1 MGVVGVEGLGDAAQV
16 VDVGPGVEGVAHH
29 RPLDGVGAADL
40 ALLGGR
46 RAVGV
51 PGVRADAD
59 PDRGRHEVTLVAGE
73 PDLDAVGV
81 LGGEGVVHRLEVGQ
95 RARGEVVALGGVDV
109 EVVERLE
116 VGAVAERDLDAGLVG
131 LLDVAP
137 PELVHPGE
145 DVGLR
150 ARLPVLV
157 DQRDLEVELRLPG
170 GEAALRRLLLPAQL
184 VQLRDDA
191 GAVLGAVEGRYVAEA
206 AHRLVGDAGLDL
218 LGGPSPGDHGWA
230 HPHGEGTLLLEVGD
244 HRCEPRAE
252 VVVGPVDDRALG
264 EVGQVAPDLGQLA
277 VEDEGG
283 ADDLGAAEPADGLG
297 PPLGLH
303 AGPAGGLEEAGGRP
317 ARDEVAVLLGG
328 DRSQRQGGRHP
339 GQATRDQTRPPYVS
353 GPCTCKDA
361 RDDGLVAPTSEHS

>member
-1 MGVVGVEGLGDAAQV
+1 MRVRLIRAVAQVELERLVDGAVDRQVPLAGVLDGLPAGADLELDQPDVGVVGVEGLGDAAQV
-16 VDVGPGVEGVAHH
+16 VDVGAGVEGVAHH

-59 PDRGRHEVTLVAGE
+59 PDRGRDEVTLVAGQ

-116 VGAVAERDLDAGLVG
+116 VGAVAERHLDAGLVG

-157 DQRDLEVELRLPG
+157 DQRDLEVELRLPR
-170 GEAALRRLLLPAQL
+170 GEAALRRLLLPPQL

-191 GAVLGAVEGRYVAEA
+191 GAVLGAVERRYVAEP
-206 AHRLVGDAGLDL
+206 AHRRRR
-218 LGGPSPGDHGWA
+218 
-230 HPHGEGTLLLEVGD
+230 
-244 HRCEPRAE
+244 RC
-252 VVVGPVDDRALG
+252 
-264 EVGQVAPDLGQLA
+264 
-277 VEDEGG
+277 
-283 ADDLGAAEPADGLG
+283 
-297 PPLGLH
+297 
-303 AGPAGGLEEAGGRP
+303 RP
-317 ARDEVAVLLGG
+317 
-328 DRSQRQGGRHP
+328 
-339 GQATRDQTRPPYVS
+339 
-353 GPCTCKDA
+353 
-361 RDDGLVAPTSEHS
+361 